1 MKFGVPM
8 QNEMR
13 MTTDRSASKPEV
25 EFQMAAVRFTKPEVV
40 ITQPWAEISLQ
51 NLVHLEILTF

>member
-13 MTTDRSASKPEV
+13 MTTDRSTSKPEV

-40 ITQPWAEISLQ
+40 ITQPWLRYLYKIWY
-51 NLVHLEILTF
+51 T